1 LNNQKSINVKKLQN
15 IKLVVSDL
23 DGTLLSE
30 NGTIGEQ
37 SKELIKEL
45 RNYGVHFSFATGR
58 LYSAVKGFAKE
69 LEIDNPVVSLDGSY
83 IVDYPTNET
92 IFESF
97 VKERYVKKALMF
109 ADNYLLQIALCHAD
123 AIYYTDS
130 NSVIPKMLDK
140 FGAKYRAVD
149 SYENYM
155 DKTLEIVFSSD
166 VKDSIKFVRD
176 RFVFP
181 FAIGC
186 STSYFRSH
194 THEGVYYLEI
204 RKAGSNKGK
213 GLKRLLKHMKIKP
226 QQAVVMGDW
235 YNDIS
240 MFELKT
246 IKVAVANSIPEIIRM
261 ADYVTKKTNRE
272 DGVASFLKMLL
283 KAKKG

>member
-1 LNNQKSINVKKLQN
+1 MSKQKLINIKKLQN

-23 DGTLLSE
+23 DGTLLSDD
-30 NGTIGEQ
+30 GSIGEE

-58 LYSAVKGFAKE
+58 LHSAVKHFANE
-69 LEIDNPVVSLDGSY
+69 LEIDNPIISLDGSY
-83 IVDYPTNET
+83 IVNYPTNET

-97 VKERYVKKALMF
+97 VKERYVKKAIMF
-109 ADNYLLQIALCHAD
+109 AENYLLQIALCHAD

-140 FGAKYRAVD
+140 FGAKYREVD
-149 SYENYM
+149 SYKNYM
-155 DKTLEIVFSSD
+155 HNTLEIVYSSD
-166 VKDSIKFVRD
+166 LKESVKYVRD
-176 RFVFP
+176 RFEFP

-186 STSYFRSH
+186 STSFFRSH
-194 THEGVYYLEI
+194 THEGLYYLEI

-213 GLKRLLKHMKIKP
+213 GLKRLLKHMKIKSHE
-226 QQAVVMGDW
+226 AVVMGDW

-246 IKVAVANSIPEIIRM
+246 MKVAVANSVPEIIRM
-261 ADYVTKKTNRE
+261 ADYVTKKNNND

>member
-1 LNNQKSINVKKLQN
+1 MSNQKSINIKKLQN

-30 NGTIGEQ
+30 NGTISEQ
-37 SKELIKEL
+37 SRNLIKEL
-45 RNYGVHFSFATGR
+45 RNYGVQFSFATGR
-58 LYSAVKGFAKE
+58 LYSAVKSFAKE
-69 LEIDNPVVSLDGSY
+69 LEIDNPIISLDGSY

-149 SYENYM
+149 SYEKYL

-166 VKDSIKFVRD
+166 LKDSIEFVRD

-181 FAIGC
+181 YAIGC
-186 STSYFRSH
+186 GTSFFRSH
-194 THEGVYYLEI
+194 VHDGVYYLEI
-204 RKAGSNKGK
+204 RRAGSSKGK
-213 GLKRLLKHMKIKP
+213 GLTRLLKHMKIKP
-226 QQAVVMGDW
+226 QEAVVMGDW

>member
-1 LNNQKSINVKKLQN
+1 VNNQKLIEIEKLQR
-15 IKLVVSDL
+15 IKLIVSDL

-30 NGTIGEQ
+30 NGTIGEL

-45 RNYGVHFSFATGR
+45 QNYGVRFSFATGR

-83 IVDYPTNET
+83 IVDYPTNKT

-97 VKERYVKKALMF
+97 VKESYVKKALMF

-123 AIYYTDS
+123 AIYYTDL

-149 SYENYM
+149 SYDNYIE
-155 DKTLEIVFSSD
+155 KTLEIVFSSD
-166 VKDSIKFVRD
+166 VKDSIEFVRD
-176 RFVFP
+176 RFLFP

-194 THEGVYYLEI
+194 IHEGLYYLEI

-226 QQAVVMGDW
+226 QEAVVMGDW

-246 IKVAVANSIPEIIRM
+246 LKVAVANSIPEIRRM